1 MIWSSSNRARERWK
15 LCSLALLVLKSSIY
29 FILIFLLPL
38 LYVYREML
46 SEILQ
51 LAVFKFFYRLQN
63 YFHFFLLLRRRVLL
77 YLTEII
83 RFFFFFSLT
92 DMCLLQ
98 HNKLVLDLSFFLSFL
113 MFHNKISFLITWYF
127 IFSFLKKYYPNYY
140 YAHLWELKIDLK

>member
-15 LCSLALLVLKSSIY
+15 LCSLALLVLKSSLY

-51 LAVFKFFYRLQN
+51 LAVFKFFLSITKLLSLFSPPPSSCVALFN
-63 YFHFFLLLRRRVLL
+63 WNNTIFFLL
-77 YLTEII
+77 
-83 RFFFFFSLT
+83 FFDRYVFIAAQQT
-92 DMCLLQ
+92 GTW
-98 HNKLVLDLSFFLSFL
+98 SFFLSFL

>member
-15 LCSLALLVLKSSIY
+15 LCSLALLVLKSSLY
-29 FILIFLLPL
+29 FMLIFLLPL

-98 HNKLVLDLSFFLSFL
+98 HNKLVLDLSFFLSLCFTIKFL
-113 MFHNKISFLITWYF
+113 FLLRDILFFPSSKNIIQIIIMHTCGSWRL
-127 IFSFLKKYYPNYY
+127 I
-140 YAHLWELKIDLK
+140 